1 MGNAPPERPVPAPQA
16 TRGSPRAA
24 ASYHVGHLRRRAGQ
38 HHHIGGVGGKRG
50 VVLVEQLVFGLHQH
64 AVRADDGA

>member
-1 MGNAPPERPVPAPQA
+1 MGNAPPERPVPAAGDEGESAGGGQ
-16 TRGSPRAA
+16 R
-24 ASYHVGHLRRRAGQ
+24 YHVGHLRRRAGQ

-64 AVRADDGA
+64 TVRANDGA